1 VSSRYFDAMRIP
13 LVRGRLFREEDRE
26 ESEPVAIVSERFA
39 LQYFPGEDPIGR
51 RLRGAS
57 RGNPQEFRTIVGV
70 VADIRVEALETEPR
84 PHYYSPIEQESDLAM
99 AFVVRTAGARPGISE
114 EIASAVRSADPD
126 LPVYLPRSMEEVTL
140 EGLRDRRLAARLTAS
155 FALVALALA
164 VLGIYGVTSY
174 GARRRTREVGIRMA
188 LGAERGEIL
197 KMVVARGMRLA
208 LAGIALGLVLA
219 LSAARLLTSLLYEVS
234 PADPASF
241 LGIAILLAGSA
252 FAASYLPA
260 RRAARLDPLTALRH
274 E

>member
-1 VSSRYFDAMRIP
+1 
-13 LVRGRLFREEDRE
+13 
-26 ESEPVAIVSERFA
+26 
-39 LQYFPGEDPIGR
+39 
-51 RLRGAS
+51 
-57 RGNPQEFRTIVGV
+57 
-70 VADIRVEALETEPR
+70 
-84 PHYYSPIEQESDLAM
+84 
-99 AFVVRTAGARPGISE
+99 
-114 EIASAVRSADPD
+114 
-126 LPVYLPRSMEEVTL
+126 
-140 EGLRDRRLAARLTAS
+140 
-155 FALVALALA
+155 
-164 VLGIYGVTSY
+164 
-174 GARRRTREVGIRMA
+174 MA